1 MPRNK
6 PFEIPQELR
15 QLAEENVERARQLYL
30 QFIESVAQTM
40 AVWGMPPSDT
50 ITPGFNR
57 VRARAVRFAKENAD
71 AAFRLAREIA
81 NAKDLQEL
89 LRLQTRYVQ
98 SQMRWYAD
106 QTQEFGQLMVGALGS
121 MEASAGAV
129 ASQTLTQ
136 MDAPE
141 DVTSLK
147 LIGFSIEIETD
158 PVTLLMQ
165 TDKGPFSVEIPK
177 TELSNL
183 VYALQI
189 VSYADEPLQ
198 QKRLKRQAEAR
209 SLYGSVGDPK
219 EKGEATP
226 ITSPR
231 RAKERKGK
239 KGSG

>member
-1 MPRNK
+1 
-6 PFEIPQELR
+6 
-15 QLAEENVERARQLYL
+15 
-30 QFIESVAQTM
+30 
-40 AVWGMPPSDT
+40 MPPSDT

-57 VRARAVRFAKENAD
+57 VRVRAVSFAKENAD
-71 AAFRLAREIA
+71 AAFKLAREIA

-89 LRLQTRYVQ
+89 LSLQTRYVQ

-106 QTQEFGQLMVGALGS
+106 QTQEFGQLMAALGS

-147 LIGFSIEIETD
+147 LIGFSIEVEID

-177 TELSNL
+177 THLSNL

-231 RAKERKGK
+231 RAERKGK
-239 KGSG
+239 KQK